1 MNYAVEP
8 SEAVGMNGRRL
19 ERIRP
24 AMQAYVDR
32 GVYAGINTL
41 IARRGKVVHAGEYG
55 WRDKEA
61 GQKMTADTIFR
72 LYSMTKPIICTALM
86 TLLEE
91 GSFRLIDPLAKYV
104 PAFGAVKV
112 LEADGSLVAPV
123 RPIMVRDLMTHMSGL
138 SYHFVEEAG
147 VGKMY
152 TEAKLLGAHHTLE
165 AAIDDLARFPLAF
178 QPGSRWR
185 YSVGIDVAARVIEV
199 ISGRPLGIFLRER
212 LFEPLGMT
220 DTAFGVPAEK
230 RSRVAA
236 MYGRPDVLD
245 AGVTMGSEFTAW
257 MSGVNDRIDVS
268 KSYPVDSPDVFVR
281 GGHGLFSTIGDY
293 FRFAQ
298 MLANG
303 GKLDGERVIGR
314 KTLEFMHANY
324 APASLLPLE
333 IGGLPLPGYGF
344 GLGSRVLLDV
354 AQSSAPGSV
363 GEFGWSGAAKTHYW
377 VDPKEE
383 LVGLF
388 FTQSMMSFDLPEFDL
403 RALAYQAIED

>member
-1 MNYAVEP
+1 MNTALEP
-8 SEAVGMNGRRL
+8 SEAAGMNARRL

-32 GVYAGINTL
+32 GVYAGIATL
-41 IARRGKVVHAGEYG
+41 VARRGKIVHAGEFG

-61 GQKMTADTIFR
+61 GQAMTADTIFR
-72 LYSMTKPIICTALM
+72 LYSMTKPIICVALM

-91 GSFRLIDPLAKYV
+91 GRFRLIEPLAKTI

-123 RPIMVRDLMTHMSGL
+123 RPILIRDLMTHMSGL
-138 SYHFVEEAG
+138 TYHFVEESG

-152 TEAKLLGAHHTLE
+152 GDAKLLAAHHSLE
-165 AAIDDLARFPLAF
+165 ATIDDLARFPLAF
-178 QPGSRWR
+178 QPGSKWR

-199 ISGRPLGIFLRER
+199 ISGRPLGVFLRER

-220 DTAFGVPAEK
+220 DTAFGVPAEN

-236 MYGRPDVLD
+236 MYGRPDLIGPD
-245 AGVTMGSEFTAW
+245 VTMGSEYAAW
-257 MSGVNDRIDVS
+257 MRGVNDRLDVS
-268 KSYPVDSPDVFVR
+268 KTYPVDSPDVFVR
-281 GGHGLFSTIGDY
+281 GGIGLFSTVGDY

-303 GKLDGERVIGR
+303 GELDGQRIIGR
-314 KTLEFMHANY
+314 KTLELMHSNHV
-324 APASLLPLE
+324 PASLLPLE

-344 GLGSRVLLDV
+344 GLGSRVLMDV
-354 AQSSAPGSV
+354 AQSGAPGSV

-388 FTQSMMSFDLPEFDL
+388 MTQSMMSFDLPEFDL

>member
-1 MNYAVEP
+1 MNTAVEP
-8 SEAVGMNGRRL
+8 SEAVGMNAKRL
-19 ERIRP
+19 ERTSP
-24 AMQAYVDR
+24 VMQAYVDS

-41 IARRGKVVHAGEYG
+41 VARRGRVVHAGEFG

-61 GQKMTADTIFR
+61 GQAMTADTIFR
-72 LYSMTKPIICTALM
+72 LYSMTKPIICAALM

-91 GSFRLIDPLAKYV
+91 GRFRLIEPLAKYI
-104 PAFGAVKV
+104 PAFGALKV
-112 LEADGSLVAPV
+112 LEADGRLVAPV
-123 RPIMVRDLMTHMSGL
+123 RPILIRDLMTHMSGL
-138 SYHFVEEAG
+138 SYHFVEDSSLR
-147 VGKMY
+147 KMY
-152 TEAKLLGAHHTLE
+152 SEAKLSDAQCSLE

-178 QPGSRWR
+178 QPGTRWR

-199 ISGRPLGIFLRER
+199 ISGRPLGVFLRER
-212 LFEPLGMT
+212 LFEPLDMA
-220 DTAFGVPAEK
+220 DTGFGVPPEK
-230 RSRVAA
+230 RNRLAA
-236 MYGRPDVLD
+236 MYGRPDVFD
-245 AGVTMGSEFTAW
+245 VGVTMGSEYAAW
-257 MSGVNDRIDVS
+257 MSGVNDRLDVS

-303 GKLDGERVIGR
+303 GELDGERILGR
-314 KTLEFMHANY
+314 KTLELMHSNHV
-324 APASLLPLE
+324 PTSLLPLE

-354 AQSSAPGSV
+354 AQSGAPGSV

-388 FTQSMMSFDLPEFDL
+388 MTQSMMSFDLPEFDL

>member
-8 SEAVGMNGRRL
+8 SEAVGMNAKRL
-19 ERIRP
+19 ERIGP
-24 AMQAYVDR
+24 VMQAYVDR

-41 IARRGKVVHAGEYG
+41 VARRGKVVHADAFG

-61 GQKMTADTIFR
+61 GHAMTADTIFR
-72 LYSMTKPIICTALM
+72 LYSMTKPIICTGLM

-91 GSFRLIDPLAKYV
+91 GRFRLVEPLAKYI

-112 LEADGSLVAPV
+112 LATDGRLVAPI
-123 RPIMVRDLMTHMSGL
+123 RPILIRDVMTHMSGL
-138 SYHFVEEAG
+138 TYHFVEESG

-152 TEAKLLGAHHTLE
+152 TDGKLLAAHHSLE

-178 QPGSRWR
+178 QPGSKWR
-185 YSVGIDVAARVIEV
+185 YSVGIDVAARLIEV
-199 ISGRPLGIFLRER
+199 ISGRPLGAFLRER
-212 LFEPLGMT
+212 LFEPLSMA
-220 DTAFGVPAEK
+220 DTAFGVPPEK
-230 RSRVAA
+230 RNRLAA
-236 MYGRPDVLD
+236 MYGRPDIFG
-245 AGVTMGSEFTAW
+245 GVTMGSEYAAW
-257 MSGVNDRIDVS
+257 LSGVNDRIDVS

-281 GGHGLFSTIGDY
+281 GGHGLFSTIADY

-303 GKLDGERVIGR
+303 GELDGERIIGR
-314 KTLEFMHANY
+314 KTLELMHSNHV
-324 APASLLPLE
+324 PASLLPLE
-333 IGGLPLPGYGF
+333 IGGMPLPGYGF
-344 GLGSRVLLDV
+344 GLGSRVLMDV
-354 AQSSAPGSV
+354 AQSGAPGSV

-388 FTQSMMSFDLPEFDL
+388 MTQSMMSFDLPEFDL